1 MGMPYITK
9 LVKVLSLHI
18 SKALSL
24 NKNCNL
30 VWFGLLSIVK
40 YQFYKKYFE
49 NLMY

>member
-9 LVKVLSLHI
+9 LIKVLSQHI

-30 VWFGLLSIVK
+30 VLLSIVK

-49 NLMY
+49 NLMS